1 MYVFIGRKPASTRN
15 EVLGIAVDISQT
27 YSKRRRHAQHGR
39 SREGVCFYRAK
50 AREHEERSARHF
62 IKVKENA
69 DGRKIITYSGRST

>member
-15 EVLGIAVDISQT
+15 EVLGIAVDISQKHT
-27 YSKRRRHAQHGR
+27 ANDDGMR
-39 SREGVCFYRAK
+39 SMAGVVRMYVFIGY
-50 AREHEERSARHF
+50 F